1 MILPARTKTV
11 RPIHFYLLSA
21 IIACL
26 LAASCTRP
34 TERVGP
40 KFQGRLL
47 ILSGEST
54 KQSDL
59 FELSAG
65 PDSSLN
71 LSLVT
76 KGVFEAAAS
85 PDSSHLLYATKDGIL
100 LRDLVNGNVNSLIK
114 GESYC
119 LAWAPDGKHFS
130 YQQGS
135 KGTRAKLYAAD
146 VDGKSKLIWEDL
158 VPDQATTGCP
168 HWVAPDRLIFDRFLG
183 MPQQKKGVESLKPNT
198 TTMAIIGDSLK
209 LIDTDRKWSIEG
221 ICAVGGGAFLRSVDQ
236 NELLIA
242 RNLDNLKTLNAT
254 PSPCSS
260 CRFLGFAAQSC
271 VPFFIED
278 SSSTSS
284 EVFSL
289 NPTNWQRQRAAHI
302 GETFS
307 LTARALINSSA
318 RLMVVG
324 DVNGKLVLIDTESGD
339 VTSFFAKSAGPPE
352 SIGKSAA
359 IEPIVWIEK

>member
-1 MILPARTKTV
+1 MGNNNAGIRLYIIA
-11 RPIHFYLLSA
+11 A
-21 IIACL
+21 IIACFVV
-26 LAASCTRP
+26 AACTRP

-47 ILSGEST
+47 ILSGEGANE
-54 KQSDL
+54 SDL

-65 PDSSLN
+65 PDSTYN

-76 KGVFEAAAS
+76 RGVFAAAVS
-85 PDSSHLLYATKDGIL
+85 PDRTRLLYATRDGIL
-100 LRDLVNGNVNSLIK
+100 LRDFATSEVKTLSKGQSGCLV
-114 GESYC
+114 
-119 LAWAPDGKHFS
+119 WAPDGKHFS
-130 YQQGS
+130 YKQGAN
-135 KGTRAKLYAAD
+135 GERAKLYASD
-146 VDGKSKLIWEDL
+146 LDGKSKLIWEDL
-158 VPDQATTGCP
+158 VTDQGAFYCP
-168 HWVAPDRLIFDRFLG
+168 HWVAPDRIIFDRFLG
-183 MPQQKKGVESLKPNT
+183 GAPRQKKGGEPLKPNT
-198 TTMAIIGDSLK
+198 TTMAILGDALK
-209 LIDTDRKWSIEG
+209 LIDTDRKWLVEG
-221 ICAVGGGAFLRSVDQ
+221 ICSLGSGAFLRSVDQ

-242 RNLDNLKTLNAT
+242 RNLDNLKTINAT
-254 PSPCSS
+254 PGPCSS

-307 LTARALINSSA
+307 STARALINSSA

-339 VTSFFAKSAGPPE
+339 VTSFFPKSAGPPE
-352 SIGKSAA
+352 SIAKSAA
-359 IEPIVWIEK
+359 PEPIVWIER